1 MQSWKQSF
9 LSLLAW
15 NIPISF
21 KKYIYIDKRKYAE
34 QAKWYLNG
42 FWNEGAQQETENVWN
57 FTQGFMKFDEK
68 KASGNE
74 LDEFWSHKFLES
86 IGEALTVLEVPSLH
100 ISVFDSRYLCVL
112 LLVIQLV
119 SCIKAI
125 N

>member
-1 MQSWKQSF
+1 
-9 LSLLAW
+9 
-15 NIPISF
+15 
-21 KKYIYIDKRKYAE
+21 
-34 QAKWYLNG
+34 
-42 FWNEGAQQETENVWN
+42 
-57 FTQGFMKFDEK
+57 MKFDEK